1 MTDVAN
7 PTTAASTGTL
17 SQERQDW
24 LDTLRTHRNFLRTTA
39 RDLTDEQATTRSTVS
54 ALTVAGIIKHVAQ
67 GERQWARFAVEGA
80 SAFDGEPWVG
90 LDWEGF
96 AALYAAGENV
106 AEDYENG
113 FQLEDGETLA
123 SVLAEY
129 EAVAAATDALVAT
142 LDLDTVHP
150 LPIAPW
156 HEPGSAWSVRR
167 VLAHIVAE
175 TAQHAGHAD
184 IIRESIDG
192 AKTMG

>member
-1 MTDVAN
+1 M
-7 PTTAASTGTL
+7 PK
-17 SQERQDW
+17 RW
-24 LDTLRTHRNFLRTTA
+24 R
-39 RDLTDEQATTRSTVS
+39 
-54 ALTVAGIIKHVAQ
+54 
-67 GERQWARFAVEGA
+67 
-80 SAFDGEPWVG
+80 
-90 LDWEGF
+90 
-96 AALYAAGENV
+96 LYAAGENV

-113 FQLEDGETLA
+113 FELSDGETLA

-129 EAVAAATDALVAT
+129 EAVAARTDELVTT
-142 LDLDTVHP
+142 LDLDTVQP

-156 HEPGSAWSVRR
+156 HEPGSAWSMRR